1 MKKECVQNVSGKC
14 LMSFLQTLQKENGVE
29 FVFAFIKPSNVSC
42 TKTESKRLFY
52 KNLKPLKFGCKVKL
66 K

>member
-1 MKKECVQNVSGKC
+1 
-14 LMSFLQTLQKENGVE
+14 MSFLQTLQKENGVE